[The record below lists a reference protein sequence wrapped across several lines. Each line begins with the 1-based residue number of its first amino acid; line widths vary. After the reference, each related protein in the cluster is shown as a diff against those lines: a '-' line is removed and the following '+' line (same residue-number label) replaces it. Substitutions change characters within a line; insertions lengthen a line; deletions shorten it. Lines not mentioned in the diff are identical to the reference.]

1 MRHVVVRKGD
11 DWKQARL
18 VYDYQGYICSFILT
32 NTRNLGLETDSAST
46 ELLRKMTMTMTMVWP
61 TELNSRLTLRFM
73 TVLGQP
79 GETLEHLV
87 LDIGSAV
94 LAKGK
99 RVDQESCVVGIL
111 QTESGPQKR

>member
-18 VYDYQGYICSFILT
+18 VYDYQGYVCSFILT

-46 ELLRKMTMTMTMVWP
+46 ELLRKMTMTMVWP
-61 TELNSRLTLRFM
+61 TELNSRLILRFM

-99 RVDQESCVVGIL
+99 MVDQESCVVEIL